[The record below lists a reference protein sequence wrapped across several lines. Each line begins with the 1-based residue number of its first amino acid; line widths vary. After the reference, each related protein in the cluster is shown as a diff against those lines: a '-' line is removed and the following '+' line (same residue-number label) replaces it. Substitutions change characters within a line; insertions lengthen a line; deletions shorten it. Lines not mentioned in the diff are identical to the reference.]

1 MAETND
7 AGELRAAQARKL
19 LLTIARYELLSLKRL
34 YQDLGTRREGEG
46 DLVDVFK
53 AIDDIRIPD
62 YPELDREVTE
72 DNYLEVK
79 LELVAPGSTRRYKK
93 RRP

>member
-1 MAETND
+1 M
-7 AGELRAAQARKL
+7 GEMNEADELKAAQARKL
-19 LLTIARYELLSLKRL
+19 LLTIARYELEALKRL

-53 AIDDIRIPD
+53 AIDDISIPG
-62 YPELDREVTE
+62 YPELDREVNE

-79 LELVAPGSTRRYKK
+79 LELIAPGSMRRYQR